1 MDVLVCHQVNEFC
14 QGLVS
19 SQHVTEISPPCDLHE
34 RLSTMGH
41 LVLPLGVV
49 IRKSFLVYDYRQR
62 DRDSI
67 LLYRG
72 AAHIFSGADKEEIT

>member
-1 MDVLVCHQVNEFC
+1 
-14 QGLVS
+14 
-19 SQHVTEISPPCDLHE
+19 
-34 RLSTMGH
+34 MGH